1 MRSGSELLSEK
12 MRSRCAFSQR
22 HTDSQKLP
30 ASHRHPNAL
39 FTLCLLGI
47 WITALFPPLLGQQL
61 FVCFSAVGIRGLED
75 GFPVHRQYFQV
86 GCPNN
91 KGCRA

>member
-12 MRSRCAFSQR
+12 MQSRCAFSQR

-47 WITALFPPLLGQQL
+47 WITALFIPSPWPAAVCL
-61 FVCFSAVGIRGLED
+61 FFSIGIRALED
-75 GFPVHRQYFQV
+75 GFPVRRQYFQV